1 MLTHATFRAIRE
13 QLGYSQ
19 DQLAIE
25 LDVSLRTIKR
35 WESPAGTEIPAG
47 VEQDLLKLKELQQ
60 SAVDTIVDQVKQVEQ
75 NIGSDAKTIQMTYY
89 RNQLEYNALGR
100 DKGSYTVA
108 NANSRLAGHELER
121 LGYNVVYLYIDEGAL
136 ISKDF

>member
-47 VEQDLLKLKELQQ
+47 VEQDLLELKELQQ
-60 SAVDTIVDQVKQVEQ
+60 SAVDTIVDQVKQVER

-100 DKGSYTVA
+100 DKGCYTVA
-108 NANSRLAGHELER
+108 NANSRLAGQELER
-121 LGYNVVYLYIDEGAL
+121 LGYNVVYLYIDEGAVVTQG
-136 ISKDF
+136 I